1 MHFTVSS
8 VTKLVTAE
16 WGSVK
21 FFAPNFAEFGEKM
34 QKLRVEIFVD
44 LLIQHES
51 HRADFYENR
60 D

>member
-21 FFAPNFAEFGEKM
+21 FFVPNFAEVGEKM
-34 QKLRVEIFVD
+34 HKLRVEIFVG
-44 LLIQHES
+44 LQIQHDS
-51 HRADFYENR
+51 QCADFYENR